1 MPIGRHNNTR
11 KKIILAGV
19 QGLVIGV
26 VGVLLF
32 GLVLN
37 LANDKK
43 AKSEDAESTISTE
56 GEEKEKEKEKIEVTG
71 NTEAKSLPFQ
81 AKQYG
86 MFTTK
91 ESAMAFIGTQPFL
104 EKASIFQVDNQFF
117 IWSDLYVANIPT
129 QEAEVLPTFIKSLYV
144 SSSSCEDP
152 KVKKVMELMQQEDLS
167 KKTFDSIAKKEE
179 YPADLLEI
187 VQAISAFSD
196 ESSIMRLHVLS
207 HYFATNDCLKMNF

>member
-43 AKSEDAESTISTE
+43 AESENAESPIPTE
-56 GEEKEKEKEKIEVTG
+56 VEEKEKIEVTG
-71 NTEAKSLPFQ
+71 NAEAKSLPFQ

-104 EKASIFQVDNQFF
+104 QKASIFQVDNQFF
-117 IWSDLYVANIPT
+117 IWSNLYVANIPA

-144 SSSSCEDP
+144 SASSCEDP

-167 KKTFDSIAKKEE
+167 KKVFDSIAKKEE
-179 YPADLLEI
+179 YPADLMEI

-196 ESSIMRLHVLS
+196 DSSIMRLHVFS
-207 HYFATNDCLKMNF
+207 HYFATNDCLKLNF

>member
-43 AKSEDAESTISTE
+43 AESESAESTISTE
-56 GEEKEKEKEKIEVTG
+56 VEDKDKEKIEVAG
-71 NTEAKSLPFQ
+71 NAETKSLPFQ

-104 EKASIFQVDNQFF
+104 QKASVFQVDNQFF
-117 IWSDLYVANIPT
+117 IWSNLYVANIPT

-144 SSSSCEDP
+144 SASSCEDP

-167 KKTFDSIAKKEE
+167 KKVFDSIAKKEE
-179 YPADLLEI
+179 YPADLMEI

-196 ESSIMRLHVLS
+196 DSSIMRLHVLS
-207 HYFATNDCLKMNF
+207 HYFSTNDCLKLNF